1 MTVSSRLPGLRRVVI
16 LAAALLCAAAFAA
29 PSPPAGRFEHEGV
42 AVEFTLLPASGAG
55 ESAAPPQAGDFARA
69 RFSITDTTTGQPLRK
84 LRPAAWLSR
93 RSQQPDARPQTCAE
107 KVRELLGGSIFSK
120 ADLDLNTFQVLAL
133 NDDAT
138 LTVVDPL
145 FGFGGTKLLAMIS
158 LPGPGA
164 DWALA
169 PDNSRL
175 FVSIPSTSQI
185 AVIDPS
191 AWKMSAL
198 LDTGSPPSRVA
209 FQPDG
214 HFAWVATATGAV
226 VIDVARATLVRRLPQ
241 EGGVREIVFSDD
253 SRTAFLTG
261 AAIPAV
267 NLVDVRT
274 LEKTRQIALDGVPAG
289 AAWSQAG
296 QALYL
301 ADPAAGALV
310 VIDPA
315 SPNPVVARIAAE
327 PGLGEVKFAPGER
340 LGLVAVPSRDLVLV
354 FDAATNRL
362 VQRAAISHAP
372 EQFAFSGELA
382 FVRRRGTANVGMIPL
397 KELGREGRAL
407 PVAEFTGGE
416 APFGERSSPA
426 DSIVPASGE
435 SAVVVANPADKAIY
449 YYMPGMA
456 APMGN
461 FGNYDRQPRAVLVVD
476 RSLREVAPGIY
487 ESAVRLPAAGD
498 YDAVFFLDAPRIAQC
513 LALHLDEPPSAS
525 PARRAPPRFEPLGTA
540 KLVAGSPARLAF
552 RLSPA
557 GEVPADLTVLA
568 MLAPGAWH
576 SRLAVTRPGDGSFS
590 CDFTPPEAGLYYF
603 YAASPSLG
611 LERTAAP
618 VLVQEAAAP

>member
-1 MTVSSRLPGLRRVVI
+1 MTVHLRLPGLGRI
-16 LAAALLCAAAFAA
+16 ATLAAALLCAAAFAA
-29 PSPPAGRFEHEGV
+29 PPPAGGGFEHEGV
-42 AVEFTLLPASGAG
+42 AVEFALLPPSGAG
-55 ESAAPPQAGDFARA
+55 ESATLPRAGDFARA
-69 RFSITDTTTGQPLRK
+69 RFSITDTTTGQPLPK
-84 LRPAAWLSR
+84 LRPAAWLSH
-93 RSQQPDARPQTCAE
+93 RSEAPDARPRTCAE

-145 FGFGGTKLLAMIS
+145 FGFGGTKLLAMVS

-185 AVIDPS
+185 AVIDPA
-191 AWKMSAL
+191 AWKVAAL
-198 LDTGSPPSRVA
+198 LDTGAPPGRVVI
-209 FQPDG
+209 QPDG
-214 HFAWVATATGAV
+214 HYAWAATSAGV
-226 VIDVARATLVRRLPQ
+226 VIIDVARAALTRRLDL
-241 EGGVREIVFSDD
+241 EGGARDLVFSDD
-253 SRTAFLTG
+253 SRTAFVTG
-261 AAIPAV
+261 ATIPAV
-267 NLVDVRT
+267 NLIDVRI
-274 LEKTRQIALDGVPAG
+274 LEKIRRIPLEGVPSG
-289 AAWSQAG
+289 AAWSRIG

-310 VIDPA
+310 VIDAAHPE
-315 SPNPVVARIAAE
+315 PVARIAAE
-327 PGLGEVKFAPGER
+327 PGLGELKFAPGER
-340 LGLVAVPSRDLVLV
+340 LGLVAVPAHDRVLV
-354 FDAATNRL
+354 FDTATNRI
-362 VQRAAISHAP
+362 VQRASIPEAP
-372 EQFAFSGELA
+372 EQFAFSSELA
-382 FVRRRGTANVGMIPL
+382 FVRRRGTASVGMIPL
-397 KELGREGRAL
+397 KELGREGHPV

-435 SAVVVANPADKAIY
+435 SAVVVANPADKSIY

-461 FGNYDRQPRAVLVVD
+461 FGNYDRRPRAVLVVD
-476 RSLREVAPGIY
+476 RSLREVAPGVY

-513 LALHLDEPPSAS
+513 LAVHLDAPSGAVARTV
-525 PARRAPPRFEPLGTA
+525 PARLEPIGTTS
-540 KLVAGSPARLAF
+540 LVAGSPARLSF

-557 GEVPADLTVLA
+557 GEIPADLTLTA

-576 SRLAVTRPGDGSFS
+576 ARLPITRPGDGTLA
-590 CDFTPPEAGLYYF
+590 CDFTPPGPGLYYV
-603 YAASPSLG
+603 YAASPTLG
-611 LERTAAP
+611 LNGVP
-618 VLVQEAAAP
+618 VLVREASAP